1 MKLFLG
7 LLISAQARPG
17 MISDHSSNLTD
28 VYSVTQAKLSN
39 ETNTEELVFGDIIM
53 TEEQK
58 SWYTK
63 ETPSFRGSTTNRF
76 RKWDQMKDQNGMYI
90 VPFRLDR
97 ISYVNNFQ

>member
-7 LLISAQARPG
+7 LLASTQARPG
-17 MISDHSSNLTD
+17 VLSDHSSNLTD
-28 VYSVTQAKLSN
+28 VNSEPQAKLSN
-39 ETNTEELVFGDIIM
+39 ETSTEELVFGDIVM
-53 TEEQK
+53 TVEQK

-63 ETPSFRGSTTNRF
+63 ETPSLRGSTTNRF

-97 ISYVNNFQ
+97 ISYVDNLQ

>member
-7 LLISAQARPG
+7 LLASTQARPG
-17 MISDHSSNLTD
+17 VLSDHSSNLTD
-28 VYSVTQAKLSN
+28 VNSEPQAKLSN
-39 ETNTEELVFGDIIM
+39 ETSTEELVFGDIVM
-53 TEEQK
+53 TVEQK

-97 ISYVNNFQ
+97 ISYVDSL